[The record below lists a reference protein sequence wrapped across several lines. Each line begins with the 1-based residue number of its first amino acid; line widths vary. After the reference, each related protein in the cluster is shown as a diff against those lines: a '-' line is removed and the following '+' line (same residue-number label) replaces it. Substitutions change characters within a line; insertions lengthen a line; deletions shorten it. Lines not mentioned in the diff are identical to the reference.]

1 MANLSTTYMGLS
13 LENPFVVASSSLTGS
28 LDGIRRCAD
37 AGAGA
42 IVLKSLFEEQILAE
56 TDRMADSADGLYG
69 GEAIEY
75 LQGYGVEL
83 GSRDYLQLVSDAKK
97 AVSVPVIASMNCVS
111 GERWGDYAAKLEKAG
126 ADAIELNVALMPT
139 DSRTGADEVEQA
151 YYRILHE
158 VKSRVSLPV
167 AMKVGPYFSSF
178 AQFASQLTADRQEA
192 PPFTVGWCGPGETGG
207 KIVWQ
212 GADALVLFNRFY
224 QFDIDV
230 EKLELRAGNPYSDSE
245 EIHTSLRWVSLLYGR
260 IGADIAATTGIHTGT
275 DAAKQLLAGATVV
288 QVCSTL
294 YRHGVQHLQVLR
306 RELEEWMDRKGFAA
320 LSDCRGLLSRSRSG
334 QPESFERLQYIKL
347 FVGID

>member
-1 MANLSTTYMGLS
+1 MANLSTTYLGLS

-28 LDGIRRCAD
+28 LDGIRRCAE

-83 GSRDYLQLVSDAKK
+83 GPRDYLQLVSDAKK

-230 EKLELRAGNPYSDSE
+230 EKLEPRAGNPYSNSE
-245 EIHTSLRWVSLLYGR
+245 EIHTALRWVSLLYGR
-260 IGADIAATTGIHTGT
+260 IGADIAATTGIHTGI
-275 DAAKQLLAGATVV
+275 DAAKQFLAGATVV
-288 QVCSTL
+288 QVCSAL
-294 YRHGVQHLQVLR
+294 YKHGVDHLQVMR
-306 RELEEWMDRKGFAA
+306 RELEEWMDRKGFDNLGA
-320 LSDCRGLLSRSRSG
+320 CRGLLSRSRSQ
-334 QPESFERLQYIKL
+334 QPETFERLQYIKL